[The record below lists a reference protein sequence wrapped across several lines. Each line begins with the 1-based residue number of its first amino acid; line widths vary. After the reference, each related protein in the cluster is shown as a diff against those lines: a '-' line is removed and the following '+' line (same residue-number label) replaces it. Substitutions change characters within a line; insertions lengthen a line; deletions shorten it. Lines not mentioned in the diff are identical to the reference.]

1 MAAFNKY
8 RTPSN
13 FVDRNTKVATWCFE
27 IASRILPY
35 QQEQNL
41 LLQQLMK
48 TRRIENLNRPIRMDK
63 SQKLFCL
70 MDYLRSLNEENFT
83 GSIKIN
89 FSQGSIA
96 RVEKFEEISK
106 KLTF

>member
-1 MAAFNKY
+1 
-8 RTPSN
+8 
-13 FVDRNTKVATWCFE
+13 
-27 IASRILPY
+27 
-35 QQEQNL
+35 
-41 LLQQLMK
+41 
-48 TRRIENLNRPIRMDK
+48 MDK